1 MASTAPHCPDR
12 EVLARFAAGL
22 VTPAEADRVAAHLTA
37 CAACVVTCE
46 TLPPDPLERALRGLP
61 DDADGLSPECAELMR
76 RAHDTTGQV
85 LAAAAPDTCS
95 GLSAEV
101 STEPDG
107 GAAPPPGRL
116 GRYRLVR
123 RIGSGGMGTVH
134 EAIDELLGRRVALKI
149 PHAAVQSDPVARARF
164 EREARSAAA
173 IDHPGVCRVLD
184 VGEHEGTSFIAMPLL
199 DGESLAARLARP
211 PQLPLAEALR
221 IVRALAAAVDA
232 IHAAGIV
239 HRDIKPGNVFLTTDG
254 GVVLMDFGI
263 AAAAAGPAAA
273 ADRLTQAGATLGTV
287 AYAAPEQ
294 AAGDWEQVGPAA
306 DIWAVGVVLHE
317 LLTGTTPFTGPPGRV
332 IADIL
337 HREPARPVPLDP
349 AGDRRLVAICL
360 EALEK
365 NPRRRPVRAGVIA
378 DRIGAWEAARGG
390 DARSGASRA
399 AQGLT
404 LVATVVA
411 AIVALWLV
419 RGGRVTDRVVGSAVP
434 VAAGSQ
440 RDGSSAVAAADAA
453 PDAAARPGPAASGE
467 APPADAP
474 APIPLP
480 TVREGWS
487 LEPLAGPDD
496 VFRPVGAVRPGG
508 ILRATASAD
517 GGTVAL
523 LHDGPGASLWDV
535 ATGGRTRWMLLPP
548 FDTTLALLPDGSG
561 LLTAGGGWRVRTWS
575 LETGLETASLA
586 GHTNWINTVAVTA
599 DGRRAVSSSKDGSL
613 RGWDL
618 AAFQPLWHEP
628 KGRWARCCAVSADGM
643 RAACGTQDG
652 FVRLVAT
659 ADGRS
664 AGAFRAAAEP
674 VVTVAFAAADA
685 VVVTA
690 DLTGRL
696 VAWDLATGTRR
707 WERACRPLG
716 PLAVAT
722 AGDRVASTGAD
733 GSLELLSV
741 TDGAVVAALPGG
753 EPSADWLV
761 AGFRGQAVLAV
772 RRDGW
777 IVTLT
782 GQESRRDPSDV
793 TLGVHSAR

>member
-1 MASTAPHCPDR
+1 MAPTAPQCPDR
-12 EVLARFAAGL
+12 IALARFAAGL
-22 VTPAEADRVAAHLTA
+22 ATPAEADRVAAHLAA
-37 CAACVVTCE
+37 CAACAVACE
-46 TLPPDPLERALRGLP
+46 TLPPDPLERELRGLP
-61 DDADGLSPECAELMR
+61 DDADGLSPECAELIR
-76 RAHDTTGQV
+76 RVHDTTGHGP
-85 LAAAAPDTCS
+85 AAAAPDTCS

-134 EAIDELLGRRVALKI
+134 EAVDELLGRRVALKI

-173 IDHPGVCRVLD
+173 VDHPGVCSVLD
-184 VGEHEGTSFIAMPLL
+184 VGQHEGTSFIAMPLL

-211 PQLPLAEALR
+211 HRLPLAEALR

-239 HRDIKPGNVFLTTDG
+239 HRDIKPGNVFLTGCG

-263 AAAAAGPAAA
+263 AAAAVGPAAA

-306 DIWAVGVVLHE
+306 DVWAVGVVLHE

-349 AGDRRLVAICL
+349 ACDRRLVAICL
-360 EALEK
+360 EALAK
-365 NPRRRPVRAGVIA
+365 DPRRRPARAGVIA
-378 DRIGAWEAARGG
+378 DRIAAWEAARAGG
-390 DARSGASRA
+390 DGPRA
-399 AQGLT
+399 TRVKVLALAG
-404 LVATVVA
+404 TVVA
-411 AIVALWLV
+411 AIIALWLV
-419 RGGRVTDRVVGSAVP
+419 RGGRVPAPVGGSVVPGL
-434 VAAGSQ
+434 AGIA
-440 RDGSSAVAAADAA
+440 RDGSSAVAAAGAA
-453 PDAAARPGPAASGE
+453 ADAAAGSGPDAPGAASPTDATAG
-467 APPADAP
+467 APAGALVVAPVDAP

-480 TVREGWS
+480 TVGDGWA
-487 LEPLAGPDD
+487 LEQLAGPDD

-508 ILRATASAD
+508 ILRVAASAD
-517 GGTVAL
+517 GRTVAL

-548 FDTTLALLPDGSG
+548 FDTTLTLLPDGSG

-575 LETGLETASLA
+575 LATGLETASLA
-586 GHTNWINTVAVTA
+586 GHTNWINTIAVTG

-613 RGWDL
+613 RGWDI
-618 AAFQPLWHEP
+618 AAGQPSWQEP
-628 KGRWARCCAVSADGM
+628 QGRWVRCCAVSADGT

-659 ADGRS
+659 VDGRP
-664 AGAFRAAAEP
+664 AGSFRAALEP
-674 VVTVAFAAADA
+674 VVALAFAASDS

-690 DLTGRL
+690 DLAGRL
-696 VAWDLATGTRR
+696 VAWDLATGTKR

-716 PLAVAT
+716 SLVVAP
-722 AGDRVASTGAD
+722 AGDLVASTGAE
-733 GSLELLSV
+733 GWLELLTV
-741 TDGAVVAALPGG
+741 ADGAVVAALPAGG
-753 EPSADWLV
+753 PAADWLA
-761 AGFRGQAVLAV
+761 AGFRGQSVLAV
-772 RRDGW
+772 RRDGR
-777 IVTLT
+777 IVTLA
-782 GQESRRDPSDV
+782 GP
-793 TLGVHSAR
+793 